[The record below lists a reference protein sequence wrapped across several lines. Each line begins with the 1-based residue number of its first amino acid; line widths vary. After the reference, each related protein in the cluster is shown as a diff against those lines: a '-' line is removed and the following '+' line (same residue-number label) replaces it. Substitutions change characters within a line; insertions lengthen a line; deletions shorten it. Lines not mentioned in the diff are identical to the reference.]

1 MNKEITLK
9 SNCVATII
17 PAGEE
22 VTLAEGA
29 SFTIAQSL
37 GNSVTLRDANG
48 MYRVGEDQLSALGED
63 VKDEVLQADQSEE
76 TDGPFEEKQVW
87 EAMRGCYDPEIP
99 VNIVDLGLIYDLRI
113 EEGEQGKQIFVKMT
127 LTAQGCGMGPV
138 IADDAE
144 TRIEKLSSV
153 QSAQVDIVW
162 EPQWNPRMI
171 SEEGKKVLG
180 LE

>member
-9 SNCVATII
+9 SNCIATII
-17 PAGEE
+17 PAGDE

-29 SFTIAQSL
+29 TFTIAQSL

-63 VKDEVLQADQSEE
+63 VKEEVLQADQSEE
-76 TDGPFEEKQVW
+76 TEGPFEEKQVW

-113 EEGEQGKQIFVKMT
+113 EEGEEGKQIFVKMT

-138 IADDAE
+138 IADDC
-144 TRIEKLSSV
+144 TS
-153 QSAQVDIVW
+153 
-162 EPQWNPRMI
+162 
-171 SEEGKKVLG
+171 KVLELPG
-180 LE
+180 IDHA